1 MKTYNAKH
9 YDTKVSYKIMYEIK
23 NSGYNFPKTIQEL
36 AILIN
41 KNERK
46 EKLLEIIKNNSNL
59 IDLADK
65 KITI

>member
-1 MKTYNAKH
+1 MKKK
-9 YDTKVSYKIMYEIK
+9 YDVLLTIK
-23 NSGYNFPKTIQEL
+23 NDGYNFPKTIQEL

-46 EKLLEIIKNNSNL
+46 EKLLEIIKNNSDL

-65 KITI
+65 NNTI